1 LGGKHLQSVN
11 ISQKTSFQF
20 HGVSYFLLAFRL
32 STSLAGNG
40 MAPEVELLNAL
51 SPEQLVQ
58 VRRGWDDI
66 GPGESPPYE
75 MPWRTIGIKIIYDV
89 SRGNR

>member
-1 LGGKHLQSVN
+1 MV
-11 ISQKTSFQF
+11 F
-20 HGVSYFLLAFRL
+20 HIFLLAFRL